1 MVYSYTRILVN
12 KRNEA
17 LIHTAT
23 LMDLKNSSGKCK
35 TPITKRQTSY
45 NSICMN
51 CPKQTNSKKQKVEQ
65 QLPRRGSLEWA
76 SCAVTAP
83 ECRVSSDGTENV
95 LKLTVIT
102 AAQTDEHN
110 YSLHV
115 HFKWQKCMIWEL
127 QLNKAVKKRSY

>member
-1 MVYSYTRILVN
+1 MHELPKIDKFKETKSR
-12 KRNEA
+12 
-17 LIHTAT
+17 TAVAQARE
-23 LMDLKNSSGKCK
+23 SG
-35 TPITKRQTSY
+35 
-45 NSICMN
+45 
-51 CPKQTNSKKQKVEQ
+51 V
-65 QLPRRGSLEWA
+65 

-102 AAQTDEHN
+102 DAQMDEHN

-127 QLNKAVKKRSY
+127 